1 MDAPRVVTMN
11 IGSTLWI
18 SSEEESMNSEAN
30 PNAQMPAG
38 RVRHDPFA
46 AVGGMCFFNGVAP
59 GGAIVSHEAGVTMLP
74 GRRL

>member
-1 MDAPRVVTMN
+1 MDAPRVVTMK

-30 PNAQMPAG
+30 PSAQMPVG

-46 AVGGMCFFNGVAP
+46 AVGGMCLFNGAALWGP
-59 GGAIVSHEAGVTMLP
+59 IVSYDAA
-74 GRRL
+74 